1 MLIFFRAHWFRTSSS
16 PSLPAIT
23 RKTRKGFAALALA
36 AAVALPQTGFTQS
49 ALTLAEAQRIA
60 VERSRQLAAQDAS
73 ITAAREMAVAAGQLP
88 DPVLRLGID
97 NLPIDGADRFSVGR
111 DFMTMRR
118 IGVMQEFTRDDK
130 RRLRTAR
137 GERDAD
143 RALTPK
149 RPSRLPT
156 FSATRR
162 WPGSSASISN
172 ACAPW
177 SPRKPRK
184 RALRSKR
191 PKVLTAPVA
200 AARPI
205 FIPRALHALRS
216 RIGCPNW
223 IAAFVTPVS
232 CSRAGWVTLQMP
244 RSRVSP
250 QLRPSCSRAHTLDQA
265 LERHPEIALLGR
277 QVAVAESEV
286 QLARANKRSDWS
298 VELAYQ
304 ERGPAFSNMISVGVS
319 IPLQW
324 DQKNRQDR
332 ELGAKLALAERAKAL
347 REDMLRAHTAEVR
360 TMLNEWENGH
370 ERLARYE
377 RELIPL
383 AKDRTQAALAAYRG
397 GKADLNAVLAARRNE
412 IEVRTQTVQLEME
425 TARLWAQLNFLVPDG
440 AHESHSGA
448 AAAAREEK

>member
-1 MLIFFRAHWFRTSSS
+1 MLIFFHAHWFRTSST

-97 NLPIDGADRFSVGR
+97 NLPVDGADRFSVER

-118 IGVMQEFTRDDK
+118 IGVMQEFTRDGK
-130 RRLRTAR
+130 RKLRTAR
-137 GERDAD
+137 GEREAD
-143 RALTPK
+143 RAVAEKTVTLTNIQ
-149 RPSRLPT
+149 RDTALAWLERFYLER
-156 FSATRR
+156 TR
-162 WPGSSASISN
+162 A
-172 ACAPW
+172 
-177 SPRKPRK
+177 
-184 RALRSKR
+184 
-191 PKVLTAPVA
+191 VVA
-200 AARPI
+200 AQAEEARLEI
-205 FIPRALHALRS
+205 E
-216 RIGCPNW
+216 
-223 IAAFVTPVS
+223 AAEGAY
-232 CSRAGWVTLQMP
+232 RAGRGSQADIYTARAARVALEDRLSELDRRIRNARVMLARWVGNAADAPLAGDPAVKTLMFET
-244 RSRVSP
+244 
-250 QLRPSCSRAHTLDQA
+250 HTLDQA

-304 ERGPAFSNMISVGVS
+304 ERGPAFSNMISVGIS

-347 REDMLRAHTAEVR
+347 REDILRAHTAEVR

-448 AAAAREEK
+448 AAAAKEEK